1 MVRDLI
7 GTMSTN
13 KADLGFFVTLAEPTK
28 AMITEATKAGFYR
41 AANGKDYPRVQIF
54 TIEDLLSGAKKP
66 EYLDLSLGDITFK
79 RAEKESIVVSQQE
92 LFDT

>member
-1 MVRDLI
+1 
-7 GTMSTN
+7 MSTN
-13 KADLGFFVTLAEPTK
+13 TADLGFFVTLAEPIK
-28 AMITEATKAGFYR
+28 AMITEPNKAGFYR